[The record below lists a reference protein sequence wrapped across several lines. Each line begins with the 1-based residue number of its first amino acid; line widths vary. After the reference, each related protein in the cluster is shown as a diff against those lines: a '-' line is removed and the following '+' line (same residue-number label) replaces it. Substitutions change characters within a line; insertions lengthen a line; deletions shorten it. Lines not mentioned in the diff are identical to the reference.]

1 MTPRNII
8 RSGGAILAGIGTIL
22 LIATGPVASAL
33 GALGGGDAVA
43 GASDPVSL
51 TFWFQLAFMRL
62 FGAAV
67 IGLGVVLFWCAS
79 HLTLA
84 QHRSLARLLSVVLGG
99 LSLLTLV
106 QQIAIW
112 NSGAGWVLTGALLM
126 TALACAAS
134 AFRGPEAQPV

>member
-8 RSGGAILAGIGTIL
+8 RFGGGTLFGIGTIL
-22 LIATGPVASAL
+22 LVSTGPVASAL

-43 GASDPVSL
+43 GAGDPVSL

-67 IGLGVVLFWCAS
+67 IGLGMVLFWCAS
-79 HLTLA
+79 HLSRA
-84 QHRSLARLLSVVLGG
+84 QHRSLVRVLSVVLGG
-99 LSLLTLV
+99 LSLLTLG

-112 NSGAGWVLTGALLM
+112 HSGAGWVLTGALLI
-126 TALACAAS
+126 TALASTAS
-134 AFRGPEAQPV
+134 AVRAPEAQPL

>member
-1 MTPRNII
+1 M
-8 RSGGAILAGIGTIL
+8 
-22 LIATGPVASAL
+22 ATGPVASAL

-43 GASDPVSL
+43 GASDPISL

-62 FGAAV
+62 FGGAV

-84 QHRSLARLLSVVLGG
+84 QHRSLVRVLSVVLGG
-99 LSLLTLV
+99 LSLLALG

-126 TALACAAS
+126 TTLACAAS